1 MKDLADQLTNATSRT
16 FSALGYDPAYATVK
30 LADRRDLADFQC
42 NGALALAKKVGRKPQ
57 EIAAA
62 VAQAWTATDIADRPT
77 VAGPGFLNFRLTAGA
92 MSARAQQIA
101 DDPRAGAAAV
111 SEKRRVVIDYGGPQ
125 GAEPPRLCPP
135 RSAIFCGGPNSSFS
149 FFGVPVGGGAAFAP
163 W

>member
-77 VAGPGFLNFRLTAGA
+77 VAGPGFLNFHLTAGA

-101 DDPRAGAAAV
+101 DDPRAGAAASIV
-111 SEKRRVVIDYGGPQ
+111 LAIVVLDSLLQPQ
-125 GAEPPRLCPP
+125 NHIRLDCEDLW
-135 RSAIFCGGPNSSFS
+135 RLHYANQLN
-149 FFGVPVGGGAAFAP
+149 PVGNYAI
-163 W
+163 

>member
-101 DDPRAGAAAV
+101 DDPRAGAATV
-111 SEKRRVVIDYGGPQ
+111 SEKRRVVIDYGGANV
-125 GAEPPRLCPP
+125 AEPHHLRPP
-135 RSAIFCGGPNSSFS
+135 P
-149 FFGVPVGGGAAFAP
+149 AAVIRRRPQRTF
-163 W
+163 